1 MQETQPRSMPHAGR
15 ASPVDDI
22 TYDLLQALTSKLE
35 AIEAYR
41 MYADDGDRDRL
52 LAESFAALMPGAW
65 PEPFG
70 LVAIEALAC
79 GTPILARRVGALPEI
94 IRDGIDGF
102 FGDDPMHLAFLAE
115 GLPRLD
121 RRAIRERVIERFSA
135 ARMADRYEELFV
147 RLVAGSRPDEPV
159 ALRHPSPRPAAG
171 AGEPRIG
178 SFAELAAAVGVDG

>member
-1 MQETQPRSMPHAGR
+1 
-15 ASPVDDI
+15 
-22 TYDLLQALTSKLE
+22 
-35 AIEAYR
+35 
-41 MYADDGDRDRL
+41 
-52 LAESFAALMPGAW
+52 MPGAW

-79 GTPILARRVGALPEI
+79 GTPVLARRVGALPEI

-102 FGDDPMHLAFLAE
+102 FGDDPMHLAFLAD
-115 GLPRLD
+115 GVPRLD

-147 RLVAGSRPDEPV
+147 RLVAGSRPDERMT
-159 ALRHPSPRPAAG
+159 LRHPSPRPGGG

-178 SFAELAAAVGVDG
+178 IFSGGDREPAAREDGATAPVRPRHLAPVGPGRPGSEG